1 MVGLVALRLWVT
13 GAVGAGRWGD
23 WGMQIL
29 KSRVLAAGRPGVGA
43 RNAEQKVGRSLCSP
57 PPFARGKVRFALST
71 KVFIRTSLCPPPS
84 AMLSLTS
91 GVRDILVPAGQSR
104 TFESRSL
111 HLPHAA
117 PSKAR
122 APWLAKFST
131 STPLLGEVSDTN
143 NSHTR

>member
-43 RNAEQKVGRSLCSP
+43 RNAEQKVDRSLCSP

-71 KVFIRTSLCPPPS
+71 KVFSVRTSFCPPP
-84 AMLSLTS
+84 
-91 GVRDILVPAGQSR
+91 
-104 TFESRSL
+104 FESRSL

-131 STPLLGEVSDTN
+131 STPLLGEVTDTN